1 MAVNFPNSPANGAT
15 VSVGNKTLEYN
26 STTGTWQIQA
36 SNIGAFSVSDT
47 APSSPVNG
55 DLWFNSASLNLY
67 AYYADADSSQ
77 WLQVGTDAE
86 EAQQLSATSSDT
98 APTSPN
104 AGDMWFDT
112 SELNLY
118 IYYNDGNTS
127 QWVQMN
133 SENTD
138 GISDVSD
145 LTDTTNLLFDGQ
157 YSSLTG
163 APTSSTAGALGTL
176 TKTFVQNEEA
186 EITLSETISPVPNVS
201 VFKEV
206 PQGGLSSKGNW
217 DVNANATNYEFFDE
231 KPISYASTTLTPSA
245 TGDGTFDSS
254 NPISRRHIPAS
265 TAATTYATYG
275 AGFSGG
281 MFGLGLYD
289 WGGALLSD
297 DGTKFWMVAK
307 NKGTNSDEA
316 HIYAWTLSTPF
327 RVDTA
332 AAVGSTAIKV
342 ITEMSNITALL
353 FNNDGTK
360 IVCANGSN
368 FYQFDLSTPYDLS
381 TMGSGTESNWRIDL
395 QRDPLYIDWSG
406 SGDKLIVTEAWLSGG
421 YSTRVRVFDLN
432 TPYDITAMA
441 NLPVGTTTSFDANN
455 PYYSI
460 YSSNIYQ
467 KGWKI
472 SQDGLKFYAIDA
484 ANGKTLTKELPS
496 PWVMKTGSVTTG
508 DQGGLGDGNNWTTVA
523 EDDYDLITGN
533 YYNPTWTQ
541 NGSAIILFNSSV
553 APNYLDIIPLPALQV
568 FSSADVGKVVTG
580 NSGSAI
586 ISATSGTYKSVAAFA
601 DTSTISSWTLTSSQ
615 GKADGSGI
623 ELTGYETSFDWLGH
637 DNATPFS
644 TRNGSFP
651 GWGQSDGVGD
661 FQTHC
666 LSPKGDYYYMFTQGA
681 GGTNNNII
689 YKWELTTP
697 YDLSTMSYVANYP
710 WPYFNNA
717 KQMMFSPDGNQFIR
731 NNTTYHTLC
740 WQTAVDGDY
749 SGADRSNAA
758 YQSSGSRTFH
768 YGALITDKIANAN
781 WWFWINEAGTKLFIG
796 ESWYDKMYSWN
807 ITIAW
812 DLSTVDTSSQVNYA
826 ASAEIGNKMFVFKN
840 DGTEFLTNNKLFQNF
855 PEPYNST
862 SALSVTPTTSIYNG
876 TLQYV
881 SLDQKTY
888 LTGDNDAN
896 VSIYTDLGSTAK
908 SWPIYSPVLT
918 GSTGQINSS
927 SWVDLDSM
935 VADETKNDG
944 DVFYAVSTDD
954 RTSWGVIKDGD
965 GVRKIAKNNSGTWQY
980 NNDGGSSITSPLSL
994 SSPSYESEIKL
1005 DTGTGGWNSGWPAES
1020 VAFNNDG
1027 TKMYGIINAQNAGQ
1041 NPAVYEFS
1049 LSAAYDVSTA
1059 SYTTWINVQPNTGNR
1074 GLKSHVSLQFSPDGQ
1089 YMYVNS
1095 STYDQLSVYT
1105 LSAAWDISTASHTR
1119 NVATTGF
1126 STASGGFVT
1135 SNGIIWKGALGNVQ
1149 DLTFQPI
1156 NDYSLSSVGSAQ
1168 YISGAFGSFNPETLV
1183 ANADA
1188 TKIFIHTGNT
1198 GSGSEGWVEY
1208 TRSSSNALSTSDTL
1222 TQTNVWNHGLSYDPK
1237 AGQFSP
1243 DGTKMIIATDVTGG
1257 KGAKVFSTTETI
1269 LSYGTSETWV
1279 NGTNN
1284 NEHATLQEAL
1294 GAQSFNRMD
1303 KAQLQAVTD
1312 PNHYV
1317 LGDTLDLMIAPYAA
1331 SGTSPL
1337 SDGVTIGY
1345 QADALIKQA
1354 INGTDYEAEFPA
1366 TNKVKIKSLASQN
1379 LKIRII

>member
-1 MAVNFPNSPANGAT
+1 MAINFPNSPSNGQT
-15 VSVGNKTLEYN
+15 VTLADKTLVYN
-26 STTGTWQIQA
+26 STSGTWNIQTA
-36 SNIGAFSVSDT
+36 DSSGGSLSISDT
-47 APSSPVNG
+47 APSSPSDG
-55 DLWFNSASLNLY
+55 DMWFDSSTLTLY
-67 AYYADADSSQ
+67 AYYDDGDSQQ
-77 WLQVGTDAE
+77 WIDLAGQATTLQ
-86 EAQQLSATSSDT
+86 ATSSDT
-98 APTSPN
+98 APVNPSTG
-104 AGDMWFDT
+104 ALWFDT
-112 SELNLY
+112 ANLNLFV
-118 IYYNDGNTS
+118 YYSDGSSN

-133 SENTD
+133 SED
-138 GISDVSD
+138 LSD

-231 KPISYASTTLTPSA
+231 KPISYASITLTPSA

-368 FYQFDLSTPYDLS
+368 FYQFDLSTAYDLS

-406 SGDKLIVTEAWLSGG
+406 SGDKLIITEAWTSGG

-432 TPYDITAMA
+432 TPYDITTMA
-441 NLPVGTTTSFDANN
+441 NLPVGTTTSFDATN

-484 ANGKTLTKELPS
+484 VNGKTLTKELPS
-496 PWVMKTGSVTTG
+496 AWVMKTGSVTTG
-508 DQGGLGDGNNWTTVA
+508 DQGGLGDGNNWLTAT

-533 YYNPTWTQ
+533 YYNVSWTQ
-541 NGSAIILFNSSV
+541 NGSAIILFNSAI
-553 APNYLDIIPLPALQV
+553 APNYLDIIPLPATQV
-568 FSSADVGKVVTG
+568 FNSSDVGKKVVG

-586 ISATSGTYKSVAAFA
+586 ITSTAGAYKSVTAFA
-601 DTSTISSWTLTSSQ
+601 DTSAISSWQLFSAE
-615 GKADGSGI
+615 GKSDGSGI
-623 ELTGYETSFDWLGH
+623 ELTGFETSFDWLGH

-651 GWGQSDGVGD
+651 GWGQNDDIGD

-666 LSPKGDYYYMFTQGA
+666 LSPKGDYYYMFTQGTA
-681 GGTNNNII
+681 GTTSNII

-710 WPYFNNA
+710 WVYFHNA
-717 KQMMFSPDGNQFIR
+717 KQMMFSADGNQFIR

-758 YQSSGSRTFH
+758 YQHSGSRTFH
-768 YGALITDKIANAN
+768 YGALITDKQANSN

-796 ESWYDKMYSWN
+796 ESWYDKMYSWD
-807 ITIAW
+807 ITTAW

-826 ASAEIGNKMFVFKN
+826 ANAQIGDKMFVFKN
-840 DGTEFLTNNKLFQNF
+840 DGTEFLTNNKLYQNF
-855 PEPYNST
+855 PTPYNST
-862 SALSVTPTTSIYNG
+862 SALTVTPTTNIYNG
-876 TLQYV
+876 NLQYV

-896 VSIYTDLGSTAK
+896 VSIYTDLGLTANA
-908 SWPIYSPVLT
+908 WPIYSPVLT

-965 GVRKIAKNNSGTWQY
+965 GVRKIVKNNSGTWQY
-980 NNDGGSSITSPLSL
+980 NNDVGVSVGYDIANGS
-994 SSPSYESEIKL
+994 YV
-1005 DTGTGGWNSGWPAES
+1005 NSGSGHSTISTIFKISSDGNYWFGATGNNYIYKR
-1020 VAFNNDG
+1020 AFG
-1027 TKMYGIINAQNAGQ
+1027 T
-1041 NPAVYEFS
+1041 
-1049 LSAAYDVSTA
+1049 AYDVTTLQSTNIQSHDRGAAFEQWVFSDDGTVALGWHNASGTYGETFYSTGFDLTTATA
-1059 SYTTWINVQPNTGNR
+1059 STRGYNTAGFAGTVLGNATNVRGFAVKPGTYNTIFLLLERVLHKVEFTGGSFLTGTKTIDSTTLSLDPTNQ
-1074 GLKSHVSLQFSPDGQ
+1074 KSHYGIVFKPDGSAF
-1089 YMYVNS
+1089 YAHNVTDDSIEEWTLNSGTTAWDLGNYTKSSNTLSVEASCNDLAIGDNGKKLYIRHS
-1095 STYDQLSVYT
+1095 STVFQYSIGG
-1105 LSAAWDISTASHTR
+1105 A
-1119 NVATTGF
+1119 GF
-1126 STASGGFVT
+1126 ST
-1135 SNGIIWKGALGNVQ
+1135 N
-1149 DLTFQPI
+1149 
-1156 NDYSLSSVGSAQ
+1156 
-1168 YISGAFGSFNPETLV
+1168 
-1183 ANADA
+1183 
-1188 TKIFIHTGNT
+1188 
-1198 GSGSEGWVEY
+1198 
-1208 TRSSSNALSTSDTL
+1208 
-1222 TQTNVWNHGLSYDPK
+1222 
-1237 AGQFSP
+1237 
-1243 DGTKMIIATDVTGG
+1243 
-1257 KGAKVFSTTETI
+1257 
-1269 LSYGTSETWV
+1269 ETWV